1 MIGGIHR
8 YVRHPL
14 YLGTFLAIW
23 GGFLMYPVL
32 SLFVS
37 NIVITLYTLIGIRFE
52 EKKLVQE
59 FGPAYEKYKEQV
71 PKLIPALKRKH

>member
-1 MIGGIHR
+1 
-8 YVRHPL
+8 
-14 YLGTFLAIW
+14 
-23 GGFLMYPVL
+23 MYPVL